1 MKRKMALAAAALC
14 LAAFSAFAD
23 MGMYFKGLYGRGFR
37 TRDWDTTY
45 SSGNSSST
53 TNLVTVYAELD
64 TIIIPSFGITPWA
77 GSGNAF
83 LSGLSFE
90 FGLELGMGSW
100 RAMSISSVFGGTEID
115 QVFAVTPSV
124 MVVYGHKFGKAVPY
138 VGVGVAVP
146 IVVVDYFNS
155 SDWNYSETYYGYTY
169 ALETDIAKVG
179 INANLMAGVGYAVSE
194 SFMPVFELGYG
205 VGMGQGFSARIG
217 AVFTIKDGGRGT
229 APTPPPPPPA
239 AQADERP
246 VDEQDSI

>member
-1 MKRKMALAAAALC
+1 MKKKMVLAAALIAFV
-14 LAAFSAFAD
+14 AFSASAE
-23 MGMYFKGLYGRGFR
+23 MGMYFKGMYGRGFR
-37 TRDWDTTY
+37 TRDWNATSTEV
-45 SSGNSSST
+45 NSSST
-53 TNLVTVYAELD
+53 TNLGTVYAELD

-100 RAMSISSVFGGTEID
+100 RAMSISSAFGGTEID

-146 IVVVDYFNS
+146 IVIVDYFNS
-155 SDWNYSETYYGYTY
+155 SDWNYSGTYGNYTY
-169 ALETDIAKVG
+169 GIETDVAKVG
-179 INANLMAGVGYAVSE
+179 VNANLMAGVGYAVSE

-217 AVFTIKDGGRGT
+217 AVFTIKDGGRGGN
-229 APTPPPPPPA
+229 PPPPPPPPA
-239 AQADERP
+239 EDAAE
-246 VDEQDSI
+246 E